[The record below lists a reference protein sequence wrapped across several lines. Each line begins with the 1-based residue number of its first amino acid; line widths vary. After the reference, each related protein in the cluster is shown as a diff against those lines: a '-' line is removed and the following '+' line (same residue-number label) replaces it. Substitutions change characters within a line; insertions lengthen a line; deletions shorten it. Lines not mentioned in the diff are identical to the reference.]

1 MRRIAIVSFVLL
13 LAMVAES
20 GIVRANMGGLATSYI
35 QNRGGGL
42 PDGCV
47 AIEYLE
53 SAGGIQWIDT
63 GIVVDDNNYVLKCDM
78 ERTQVPSLAWCG
90 YFGSYPLSTQSP
102 CTRLINSGTSVN
114 LYVNYSRVGS
124 GGNTAPGYTI
134 FDPSVRT
141 VYMLYNGKLD
151 YYRNEKLF
159 YSLSISA
166 PNGIDTDTIRVFGD
180 GAYMRLY
187 RFSIMYNG
195 EPIIDLIPVRDD
207 VVGCLYDTISGQ
219 LFYNEGTD
227 EFIVGPDL

>member
-1 MRRIAIVSFVLL
+1 MI
-13 LAMVAES
+13 LAMLLSMVAIG

-53 SAGGIQWIDT
+53 SAGGKQWIDT

-78 ERTQVPSLAWCG
+78 ERTQVPSAAWCR
-90 YFGSYPLSTQSP
+90 YFGSYRSEQSP

-114 LYVNYSRVGS
+114 LLVNYSRTAS

-141 VYMLYNGKLD
+141 VYVLYNGKID
-151 YYRNEKLF
+151 YYRNGNLF
-159 YSLSISA
+159 YSLSIGA
-166 PNGIDTDTIRVFGD
+166 PNGIDTDTIKVFGN

-187 RFSIMYNG
+187 GFSIIYNG
-195 EPIIDLIPVRDD
+195 EPIIDLIPVRDG
-207 VVGCLYDTISGQ
+207 VGGCLYDTISGQ